1 MIKYRQS
8 TTGIAILNQQ
18 NTTKMNME
26 VAMKRKVTWL
36 VLSLFVISAMLLAS
50 CGSSGSSTT
59 KTATTTNADANSI
72 TVTYG
77 SVTKTYSMTDMQ
89 TIVAFMGYGGS
100 RNQDGSINKTQY
112 YFYQGVALTDII
124 KGPKNSPGVEPGGL
138 VAGQSVK
145 ITGADGSSV
154 TYTYDQITNGSF
166 PTYDLAGTATTPAP
180 TSATVP
186 VITILY
192 WNNGN
197 DLDSGTGPFESG
209 ILYGQTLLTDVS
221 NWVKMVYKIEVISGS

>member
-1 MIKYRQS
+1 
-8 TTGIAILNQQ
+8 
-18 NTTKMNME
+18 
-26 VAMKRKVTWL
+26 MKRKVTWL
-36 VLSLFVISAMLLAS
+36 LLSLLIISAMLLAS
-50 CGSSGSSTT
+50 CGSSSNSSSSSTT
-59 KTATTTNADANSI
+59 KAATTTNADVNSI

-77 SVTKTYSMTDMQ
+77 SVIRTYSMTDMQ
-89 TIVAFMGYGGS
+89 TFVAFMGYGGS
-100 RNQDGSINKTQY
+100 RNQDGSVNKTQY
-112 YFYQGVALTDII
+112 YFYQGVALTDLI

-166 PTYDLAGTATTPAP
+166 PTYSVAGVATTPAP

-186 VITILY
+186 VINILY

-197 DLDSGTGPFESG
+197 DLDASTGPFESA
-209 ILYGQTLLTDVS
+209 ILYGQTLLTDAS
-221 NWVKMVYKIEVISGS
+221 NWVKMVYKIDVISGS